1 MSPLSNIEG
10 RQVIKFAENLGYK
23 YIRQR
28 GSHMRY
34 KNDMGSA
41 ITIHV
46 KGKKVIKPGKLKGL
60 LNDMNVTPTVL
71 FEFLNI
77 TCH

>member
-1 MSPLSNIEG
+1 MTPLSNIEG
-10 RQVIKFAENLGYK
+10 RKLIKFIESLGYEF
-23 YIRQR
+23 IRQR

-34 KNDMGSA
+34 KNNEGNA

-60 LNDMNVTPTVL
+60 LNDMKIKPIVL
-71 FEFLNI
+71 FNYLK
-77 TCH
+77 